1 MKSIA
6 ARLCTAL
13 FCVILL
19 VSTSCATS
27 QKKDKAQAAVPSP
40 PSSLDLN
47 AALPFDPAV
56 KTGTLPNGITY
67 YVRENDKPQNRA
79 ELRLV
84 VNAGSVLEDKDQL
97 GLAHFLE
104 HMAFNGTEH
113 FEKQEIV
120 DYLESIGMRFGPDL
134 NAYTTFDETVYM
146 LQVPTDDIKILQTAV
161 TILEEWAHR
170 MTLETEEIDNERG
183 VIVEEW
189 RLGRDADTRMREM
202 QYPLLFF
209 GSRYA
214 ERLPIGKMEIV
225 RNFEPSVLKRFYR
238 DWYRPDLMAVVAVG
252 DFDGDALEEI
262 ISDAFSRIPSS
273 KAPRPRPTY
282 PVPDHDD
289 TLVAV
294 ATDPE
299 ATTSSIGIV
308 TKRDITEHLSVR
320 DYRQYLLEALCYR
333 MLDER
338 LWEISKEPDP
348 PFLAAYSGTG
358 RYVRNKDFSI
368 VGARIND
375 SGVIRGFEALFAET
389 ERVRRFGFTGP
400 ELERQKKEVLAY
412 IESIYKE
419 RDKTESGAYASEY
432 AGHYLKG
439 DPVPGIEYEYEL
451 YSRYLP
457 EVPLGEINTF
467 AFNLLSEKN
476 RVLLVNA
483 PRKSGVVI
491 PDAEELLELARRAAE
506 MPLERYSED
515 EVSGPLLPVLPAP
528 GSIVDEKEVEGLGIT
543 EWRLQ
548 NGVRVV
554 IKPTD
559 FKNDEVLFSAFSPG
573 GESLAA
579 DSDYISAATAAEVI
593 EEGGIGQYTLPQL
606 IKTLSG
612 SLTDVSP
619 WTSELLEGLEG
630 HSTPEDLETMFQL
643 IYLYFTGPRLD
654 ETAFTTVKNRIE
666 ANVKNRESDPE
677 QTFWDTFNRLL
688 GQNHFRSRPW
698 TLQTVSEMDLDK
710 SFRFYTDRFSDAS
723 DFTFIF
729 VGNFTADGI
738 RPFVERYLGSL
749 PASGRVEQWKDLGID
764 PPDGIVRED
773 VKKGVEPKSLVSVV
787 FNGETAWTLEKAFLF
802 SALEDLLEIPLRET
816 IREEEGGAYSLW
828 VYSSIQNLPDDEYYI
843 YIGFGCDPDR
853 AEELSGILFAEI
865 EDLKEN
871 GPRETDVQKVKEIL
885 TRERETNLKENGFWI
900 GVLQSYYLYALDPR
914 RILEYD
920 EFLRGLNAETLQEAL
935 RRYLDS
941 SRYVQVTLYPEGWPE
956 E

>member
-1 MKSIA
+1 MKPIA
-6 ARLCTAL
+6 AKLRSAL
-13 FCVILL
+13 FCAILL
-19 VSTSCATS
+19 VSTSCAT
-27 QKKDKAQAAVPSP
+27 QAKKDKAQTPVVSP
-40 PSSLDLN
+40 PTSLELN
-47 AALPFDPAV
+47 AALTLDPAL

-67 YVRENDKPQNRA
+67 YIRENDKPQNRA

-104 HMAFNGTEH
+104 HMAFNGTTH

-146 LQVPTDDIKILQTAV
+146 LQVPTDDIKILQTAM

-170 MTLETEEIDNERG
+170 MTLETEAIDKERG

-189 RLGRDADTRMREM
+189 RLGRDADARMRET

-225 RNFEPSVLKRFYR
+225 RNFDPPVLKRFYR
-238 DWYRPDLMAVVAVG
+238 DWYRPDLMAVIAVG
-252 DFDGDALEEI
+252 DFDGDTVEEI

-273 KAPRPRPTY
+273 KDPRPRPSY
-282 PVPDHDD
+282 AVPDHDD
-289 TLVAV
+289 TLIAV
-294 ATDPE
+294 AADTE

-308 TKRDITEHLSVR
+308 TKRDITEYRTVR
-320 DYRQYLLEALCYR
+320 DYRRFLLEALCHR

-338 LWEISKEPDP
+338 LWERSKEPDP
-348 PFLAAYSGTG
+348 PYLAAYSGTG
-358 RYVRNKDFSI
+358 RYVRSKEFFV
-368 VGARIND
+368 VGARVND
-375 SGVIRGFEALFAET
+375 SGIIRGFEALFEET
-389 ERVRRFGFTGP
+389 ERIRRFGFTP
-400 ELERQKKEVLAY
+400 NELERQKKEILAY
-412 IESIYKE
+412 IESIYRE

-432 AGHYLKG
+432 IGHYLNG

-451 YSRYLP
+451 YRRYLP
-457 EVPLGEINTF
+457 EVLLGEINEF
-467 AFNLLSEKN
+467 VLGLLSNKN

-483 PRKSGVVI
+483 PRKAGVDV
-491 PDAEELLELARRAAE
+491 PDKGELAELARTASQT
-506 MPLERYSED
+506 PLTPYSED
-515 EVSGPLLPVLPAP
+515 ELSGPLLPVLPAP
-528 GSIVDEKEVEGLGIT
+528 GRIVDEKEVESLGIV

-554 IKPTD
+554 LKPTD

-573 GESLAA
+573 GESLVS
-579 DSDYISAATAAEVI
+579 DSDYVAAATATDI
-593 EEGGIGQYTLPQL
+593 IKEGGIGRYNLPQL
-606 IKTLSG
+606 TKKLSG
-612 SLTDVSP
+612 KLVGVSP
-619 WTSELLEGLEG
+619 WTSELLEGLKG
-630 HSTPEDLETMFQL
+630 NSTPTDLETMFQL

-654 ETAFTTVKNRIE
+654 ETAFTTVKKRLE
-666 ANVKNRESDPE
+666 ADVKNRESDPE
-677 QTFWDTFNRLL
+677 QTFWDTFTSLL

-698 TLQTVSEMDLDK
+698 TLQTVSEMDAQK

-729 VGNFTADGI
+729 VGSFSVDVI
-738 RPFVERYLGSL
+738 RPLIERYLGAL
-749 PASGRVEQWKDLGID
+749 PAGGRVEQWIDLDID
-764 PPDGIVRED
+764 PPDGIVREEI
-773 VKKGVEPKSLVSVV
+773 KKGVEPKSLVSVV
-787 FNGETAWTLEKAFLF
+787 FNGETVWTLGKAFLF
-802 SALEDLLEIPLRET
+802 SALQDLLEIPLRET

-885 TRERETNLKENGFWI
+885 RRERETNLKENGFWI
-900 GVLQSYYLYALDPR
+900 SVLQSYYLYGLDPR
-914 RILEYD
+914 RILEFEQFVRD
-920 EFLRGLNAETLQEAL
+920 LNAEILHEAL
-935 RRYLDS
+935 QRYLDTD
-941 SRYVQVTLYPEGWPE
+941 RYVQVTLYPEIRSE
-956 E
+956 D